1 MISLA
6 RYARFWWK
14 NMRLYCDFQTVVI
27 FCHFII
33 CHKRRFWKNVEHT
46 NASKTFFKG
55 GNICCFEPR
64 NFRFEFSFEV
74 LFNIFKR
81 LWLCL
86 ILRGFCLWSWLEI
99 LLRPFHAF
107 IQNIRKLIIF
117 SRFFKE
123 CYNRNSM
130 DGTVFEIDQT
140 KKRFN
145 IPLRIRLFFAISNS
159 TTICYAHLVHNK
171 PWRILNSTAEITSH
185 HHFAPQVNRKLHIQL
200 TAVVGI
206 FSWKKKMRIF

>member
-1 MISLA
+1 ML
-6 RYARFWWK
+6 
-14 NMRLYCDFQTVVI
+14 
-27 FCHFII
+27 
-33 CHKRRFWKNVEHT
+33 EHT
-46 NASKTFFKG
+46 KARKTFFKEE
-55 GNICCFEPR
+55 NICCFEPR

-74 LFNIFKR
+74 LFYISKR
-81 LWLCL
+81 LWLYL

-107 IQNIRKLIIF
+107 IPNIRKLNIF

-145 IPLRIRLFFAISNS
+145 IPLRMRLFWGISNIT
-159 TTICYAHLVHNK
+159 TTICYAHLGEFWILLRKLLRIIILPLKSIANYIYSLLRSWIHSVGKNDEKVSLKH
-171 PWRILNSTAEITSH
+171 RILQTWVLMLNYINH
-185 HHFAPQVNRKLHIQL
+185 Y
-200 TAVVGI
+200 
-206 FSWKKKMRIF
+206 

>member
-99 LLRPFHAF
+99 LLRPSHAF

-145 IPLRIRLFFAISNS
+145 IPLQIRLFFCDFKLYDNLL
-159 TTICYAHLVHNK
+159 C
-171 PWRILNSTAEITSH
+171 TSC
-185 HHFAPQVNRKLHIQL
+185 
-200 TAVVGI
+200 T
-206 FSWKKKMRIF
+206 

>member
-140 KKRFN
+140 KKGLIFHCGLDFFLRFQTLRQFAMHILYIIN
-145 IPLRIRLFFAISNS
+145 LGEFWILLRKLLRII
-159 TTICYAHLVHNK
+159 
-171 PWRILNSTAEITSH
+171 ILPLKSIANYIYSLLRWWAYSVEKKAKKSH
-185 HHFAPQVNRKLHIQL
+185 
-200 TAVVGI
+200 
-206 FSWKKKMRIF
+206 